1 MASFKLAALL
11 HGLASPA
18 RCRSPASRPSTLVS
32 RPRRRR
38 RPPTSWCRRARKN
51 INVDADS
58 AFMDNSGNLNTE
70 LDATLQMHGIDTI
83 YIAGIATEVCVK
95 RTVRD
100 ALKSSTGKYKVHLIT
115 DASAGLTTEGRNQ
128 AVVDMRAMTGVTT
141 ITSADILAM
150 KCPEGAVQAASS
162 KLSGGVA
169 DVYVGL
175 VVADIA
181 TTPTTTLSQIVGPAM
196 ASSKLHL

>member
-1 MASFKLAALL
+1 
-11 HGLASPA
+11 
-18 RCRSPASRPSTLVS
+18 
-32 RPRRRR
+32 
-38 RPPTSWCRRARKN
+38 
-51 INVDADS
+51 
-58 AFMDNSGNLNTE
+58 MDNSGNLKTE
-70 LDATLQMHGIDTI
+70 LDATLQMNGIDTI

-115 DASAGLTTEGRNQ
+115 DASAGLTTEGRDQ

-141 ITSADILAM
+141 ITSADILA
-150 KCPEGAVQAASS
+150 EGAVQAASS

-169 DVYVGL
+169 GVYVGL

-181 TTPTTTLSQIVGPAM
+181 TTPTTTPSQLVEPAM